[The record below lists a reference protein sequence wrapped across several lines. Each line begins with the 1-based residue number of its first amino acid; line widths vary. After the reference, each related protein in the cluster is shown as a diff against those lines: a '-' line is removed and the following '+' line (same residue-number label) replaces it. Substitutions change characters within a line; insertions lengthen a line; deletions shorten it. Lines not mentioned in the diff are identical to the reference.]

1 MNVLYVEDN
10 PIDANLTRHELRKSA
25 PEINL
30 DVVSTQHEALATLE
44 KRPGYDLVLTDMRLP
59 DGDGLA
65 ILTHIRGRSL
75 PLPVVLITGHGDDET
90 AVAGLKAGADD
101 YIVKREG
108 YLLHLPAVLET
119 ALQHYRTQAALRSRP
134 IRVLYAE
141 HHAAAIDLPF
151 RYMAAHAPHI
161 QLEKVY
167 SGLEVLQRLAVRD
180 RLQDYD
186 VILMDYRLPGL
197 SALEV
202 LKELR
207 QIRRSDVPVVLITGQ
222 GNEEPAVEALKLG
235 ATDYVIKHSGYLH
248 KLPFVLENAFHR
260 TQLSRK
266 HAALAESEA
275 KYRALVEQIPAVVY
289 LGAPDGPGRIL
300 YISPQIELLSGF
312 SAGQWTTDPE
322 LRTRQIH
329 PADRVRVLSEL
340 AQTQTAG
347 LPVVSE
353 YRLVTKDGRS
363 RWLRDE
369 VVLVQDE
376 AGTPIF
382 IQGIMIDITDRKLA
396 EEERVR
402 LTTAMEQ
409 IAEGILITDTNWIIR
424 YVNPAFEHMS
434 GYKREE
440 ILGQHSRLFKSDIHH
455 AAFYKNMGETLL
467 KGEIWK
473 SDFTSKRKD
482 GTLYEV
488 KATISPVRDSLGE
501 IINFVLAERDVTYE
515 SMLERQL
522 RQTQKMESIGT
533 LAGGIAH
540 DFNNILT
547 GIIGF
552 AELSFYEPSLES
564 GLRRNLEQILIA
576 GNRAKSLIQQILTF
590 SRQGDQ
596 KIMPVQ
602 LEPIIKE
609 VVKLLRASLPTTIEI
624 RQNITVNSG
633 MVMADP
639 TQIHQVLMNLCTN
652 AAHAMQGEGGV
663 LNILLEDAQHRPDDK
678 PQIPDLDPG
687 HYMKLT
693 VSDTGYGI
701 SRDILDRI
709 FDPFF
714 TTKKPGEGTGMGLA
728 VVHGII
734 KSHHGAITVGSE
746 PGSGTIFCVYLPRIE
761 GISQSRPKPHSPLP
775 KGNEVILFV
784 DDEKP
789 ITELGRMLLERLGYH
804 VMVTTNSLEA
814 LSFFQ
819 DASSAVH
826 FDLVITDQT
835 MPQMT
840 GLRLAQEIIKLRPD
854 FPVILFTGSN
864 EEDFREKALAL
875 GVSEFLMKPLD
886 LRNLAEAVRR
896 AIDKGRIKQM

>member
-30 DVVSTQHEALATLE
+30 DVVSTQQEALATLE
-44 KRPGYDLVLTDMRLP
+44 QRPGYDLVLTDMRLP

-108 YLLHLPAVLET
+108 YLRQLPAVLET
-119 ALQHYRTQAALRSRP
+119 ALQHYRTQAAIRSRP

-141 HHAAAIDLPF
+141 HHAADIDLTS
-151 RYMAAHAPHI
+151 RYLATHAPHI
-161 QLEKVY
+161 HLEKAY
-167 SGLEVLQRLAVRD
+167 SGPEVLHRLTSRG
-180 RLQDYD
+180 RLLDYD

-248 KLPFVLENAFHR
+248 KLPFVLENAFYS

-289 LGAPDGPGRIL
+289 LAAPDGPGNML
-300 YISPQIELLSGF
+300 YISPQIEFLSGF
-312 SAGQWTTDPE
+312 SASQWTADPE

-340 AQTQTAG
+340 THIQTG
-347 LPVVSE
+347 GRPVVSE
-353 YRLVTKDGRS
+353 YRLVTKDGRI

-369 VVLVQDE
+369 VVLVQDD
-376 AGTPIF
+376 AGTPLF
-382 IQGIMIDITDRKLA
+382 IQGVMINITDHILA
-396 EEERVR
+396 EEERLR

-409 IAEGILITDTNWIIR
+409 IAEGIIITDTDWIIR

-434 GYKREE
+434 GYTRGEV
-440 ILGQHSRLFKSDIHH
+440 LGQHSRLFKSGKHH
-455 AAFYKNMGETLL
+455 AAFYKNMREALL

-473 SDFTSKRKD
+473 GNFTREKND
-482 GTLYEV
+482 GTHYEV
-488 KATISPVRDSLGE
+488 KATISPVRDSQSN
-501 IINFVLAERDVTYE
+501 IINFVIAERDVTYE

-552 AELSFYEPSLES
+552 TELSLYDQSLKND
-564 GLRRNLEQILIA
+564 LRRNLEQILTA
-576 GNRAKSLIQQILTF
+576 GNRAKSLIHQILTF

-596 KIMPVQ
+596 KIIPVQ
-602 LEPIIKE
+602 LKPIIQE
-609 VVKLLRASLPTTIEI
+609 IVKLLRASLPTTIEI
-624 RQNITVNSG
+624 RQNIRVESG

-652 AAHAMQGEGGV
+652 AAHAMQSEGG
-663 LNILLEDAQHRPDDK
+663 ILEISLEEGLHRADDK
-678 PQIPDLDPG
+678 LQIPDLNPG

-693 VSDTGYGI
+693 VRDTGHGI
-701 SRDILDRI
+701 SPDVLDRI

-714 TTKKPGEGTGMGLA
+714 TTKRPGEGTGMGLA
-728 VVHGII
+728 VVHGVV
-734 KSHHGAITVGSE
+734 KSHHGAITVDSE
-746 PGSGTIFCVYLPRIE
+746 LGLGTSFCV
-761 GISQSRPKPHSPLP
+761 
-775 KGNEVILFV
+775 
-784 DDEKP
+784 
-789 ITELGRMLLERLGYH
+789 
-804 VMVTTNSLEA
+804 
-814 LSFFQ
+814 
-819 DASSAVH
+819 
-826 FDLVITDQT
+826 
-835 MPQMT
+835 
-840 GLRLAQEIIKLRPD
+840 
-854 FPVILFTGSN
+854 
-864 EEDFREKALAL
+864 
-875 GVSEFLMKPLD
+875 
-886 LRNLAEAVRR
+886 
-896 AIDKGRIKQM
+896 